1 MIIIFIM
8 YVMEI
13 TLGHTPDAD
22 DAFMFYGIASGE
34 VKCPNIRIKHVIED
48 IETLNKLA
56 FRHELDVTAVSAHA
70 YAYLKDYVILR
81 SGGSFGLKYGP
92 IVISKR
98 DLSLSQ
104 LRKSTIAI
112 PGQMTSANLLL
123 KFALGK
129 FKEKEIAFQQIPN
142 AVLTDKVDAGLVIH
156 EAQITYHNS
165 KFYNVLDLGDWWT
178 VETGGLPVP
187 LGINVAS
194 SKSLTLGQIRQ
205 LDNLFK
211 NSILYSL
218 RNIDAAVDYAMRY
231 SRGQPKD
238 VMTKFIKMYVND
250 VTIDMGVEGE
260 KSIKKMFT
268 IAKEKRILS
277 IPQVNFA

>member
-1 MIIIFIM
+1 M
-8 YVMEI
+8 MEI

-22 DAFMFYGIASGE
+22 DAFMFYGIASGK
-34 VKCPNIRIKHVIED
+34 VKCPNLRIKHVIED

-56 FRHELDVTAVSAHA
+56 LRHELDVTAISAHA
-70 YAYLKDYVILR
+70 YAYLKDYIILR

-92 IVISKR
+92 IVISKSE
-98 DLSLSQ
+98 LSLSQ

-129 FKEKEIAFQQIPN
+129 FKEKEISFQQIPN
-142 AVLTDKVDAGLVIH
+142 AVLTGKVDAGLVIH
-156 EAQITYHNS
+156 ETQITYQKS

-178 VETGGLPVP
+178 AETDGLPVP

-194 SKSLTLGQIRQ
+194 RKSLTQGQIRRV
-205 LDNLFK
+205 DNLFK
-211 NSILYSL
+211 NSILYGL

-250 VTIDMGVEGE
+250 ITIDMGFEGE
-260 KSIKKMFT
+260 KSIKKMFAM
-268 IAKEKRILS
+268 AKEKQILS

>member
-1 MIIIFIM
+1 MD
-8 YVMEI
+8 VMEV

-22 DAFMFYGIASGE
+22 DAFMFYGIASGK

-56 FRHELDVTAVSAHA
+56 FIHELDVTAISVHA

-129 FKEKEIAFQQIPN
+129 FKEKEISFQQIPN
-142 AVLTDKVDAGLVIH
+142 AVLTDEVDAGLVIH

-178 VETGGLPVP
+178 VETDGLPVP

-194 SKSLTLGQIRQ
+194 SKSLTLGQIRR

-218 RNIDAAVDYAMRY
+218 RNLDAAVNYAMRY

-260 KSIKKMFT
+260 KSIKKMFAM
-268 IAKEKRILS
+268 AKEKQILS
-277 IPQVNFA
+277 IPRVNFA

>member
-1 MIIIFIM
+1 M
-8 YVMEI
+8 YVVEI
-13 TLGHTPDAD
+13 SLGHTPDAD
-22 DAFMFYGIASGE
+22 DAFMFYGIACGK
-34 VKCPNIRIKHVIED
+34 VKCPNFRIKHVIED

-56 FRHELDVTAVSAHA
+56 LRHELDITAISAHA
-70 YAYLKDYVILR
+70 YAYLKDYIILR

-92 IVISKR
+92 IVISKKK
-98 DLSLSQ
+98 LSLSQ

-123 KFALGK
+123 KFVLGK
-129 FKEKEIAFQQIPN
+129 FKEIEISFQQIPN

-165 KFYNVLDLGDWWT
+165 KLYNVLDLGDWWT
-178 VETGGLPVP
+178 TETDGLPVP

-194 SKSLTLGQIRQ
+194 SKSLTRGQIRG

-238 VMTKFIKMYVND
+238 VMTKFIRMYVND

-260 KSIKKMFT
+260 KSIKKMFAM
-268 IAKEKRILS
+268 AKEKQILS

>member
-1 MIIIFIM
+1 M
-8 YVMEI
+8 YVVEI
-13 TLGHTPDAD
+13 SLGHTPDAD
-22 DAFMFYGIASGE
+22 DAFMFYGIACGK
-34 VKCPNIRIKHVIED
+34 VKCPNFRIKHVIED

-56 FRHELDVTAVSAHA
+56 LRHELDITAISAHA
-70 YAYLKDYVILR
+70 YAYLKDYIILR

-92 IVISKR
+92 IVISKKK
-98 DLSLSQ
+98 LSLSQ

-123 KFALGK
+123 KFVLGK
-129 FKEKEIAFQQIPN
+129 FKEIEISFQQIPN

-165 KFYNVLDLGDWWT
+165 KLYNVLDLGDWWT
-178 VETGGLPVP
+178 TETDGLPVP

-194 SKSLTLGQIRQ
+194 SKSLTRGQIRG

-250 VTIDMGVEGE
+250 VTIDMGIEGE
-260 KSIKKMFT
+260 KSIKKMFAM
-268 IAKEKRILS
+268 AKEKQILS

>member
-1 MIIIFIM
+1 MIIIFVINM
-8 YVMEI
+8 MEI

-22 DAFMFYGIASGE
+22 DAFMFYGIASGK
-34 VKCPNIRIKHVIED
+34 VKCPSLRNKHVIED

-56 FRHELDVTAVSAHA
+56 LRHELDVTAISAHA
-70 YAYLKDYVILR
+70 YAYLKDYIILR

-98 DLSLSQ
+98 ELSLSE

-123 KFALGK
+123 KFALGN
-129 FKEKEIAFQQIPN
+129 FKEKEISFQQIPN
-142 AVLTDKVDAGLVIH
+142 AVLTGKVDAGLVIH
-156 EAQITYHNS
+156 ETQITYQKS

-178 VETGGLPVP
+178 AETDGLPVP

-194 SKSLTLGQIRQ
+194 RKSLTQGQIRRV
-205 LDNLFK
+205 DNLFK
-211 NSILYSL
+211 NSILYGL

-250 VTIDMGVEGE
+250 ITIDMGLEGE
-260 KSIKKMFT
+260 KSIKKMFAM
-268 IAKEKRILS
+268 AKEKQILS